1 MELTG
6 EYRLPTPVE
15 KVWQALRDPE
25 VLRATIPGCK
35 ELEKV
40 SETEFAA
47 KVTTKMG
54 PMKVSFSGRVILS
67 NLNPPVSY
75 TIAGEGQGGVAG
87 FAKGSAD
94 VVLEEDGA
102 GTLLRYSAQAAVGGK
117 LAQLGSRLLK
127 GTSQKL
133 ADTFFDAFAERLGG
147 ERQKVSG
154 EIS

>member
-6 EYRLPTPVE
+6 EYRLSASRE
-15 KVWQALRDPE
+15 EVWKALHDPE

-47 KVTTKMG
+47 KVATKVG
-54 PMKVSFSGRVILS
+54 PMKATCSGKVTLSKRV
-67 NLNPPVSY
+67 PPVSY

-94 VVLEEDGA
+94 IVLEEDGA
-102 GTLLRYSAQAAVGGK
+102 GTLLRYSAHAAVGGK

-127 GTSQKL
+127 GTAQKL
-133 ADTFFDAFAERLGG
+133 ADAFFGTFAERMGG
-147 ERQKVSG
+147 ARREEPGPGS
-154 EIS
+154 

>member
-6 EYRLPTPVE
+6 EYRLPASGGE
-15 KVWQALRDPE
+15 VWKALHDPE

-35 ELEKV
+35 ELEKI
-40 SETEFAA
+40 SETEFTA

-54 PMKVSFSGRVILS
+54 PMKVHFSGKVILS
-67 NLNPPVSY
+67 NLVPPVSY
-75 TIAGEGQGGVAG
+75 TITGEGEGGIAG

-102 GTLLRYSAQAAVGGK
+102 GTRLRYSAHAAVGGK

-127 GTSQKL
+127 GTSQRL
-133 ADTFFDAFAERLGG
+133 ADAFFGAFAERMGG
-147 ERQKVSG
+147 ERQEVPG
-154 EIS
+154 

>member
-6 EYRLPTPVE
+6 EYWLPASSGE
-15 KVWQALRDPE
+15 VWKALHDRE
-25 VLRATIPGCK
+25 TLRATIPGCK
-35 ELEKV
+35 ELEKI
-40 SETEFAA
+40 SETEFTA

-54 PMKVSFSGRVILS
+54 PMKVNFSGRVILS
-67 NLNPPVSY
+67 NLVQPVSY
-75 TIAGEGQGGVAG
+75 TITGEGEGGIAG

-102 GTLLRYSAQAAVGGK
+102 GTRLRYSAQAAVGGK

-133 ADTFFDAFAERLGG
+133 ANAFFGAFAERMGG
-147 ERQKVSG
+147 ERQEVPG
-154 EIS
+154 